1 MVRVL
6 GCIFQQHD
14 LRIVILAVGLCVLAC
29 ATALSMISRAR
40 AAEAGR
46 PRQWWLAGA
55 GAVAGCGIWATHFV
69 AMLAYHT
76 ELPIAFDVGLTA
88 LSAAI
93 AMSLCG
99 AGFALALAAGGAV
112 GGAVTGAAI
121 ITMHYVGMAALQL
134 PARAVWDIQYVIA
147 SALIGV
153 SLSGLALH
161 FALRGKGRHDYAL
174 GAGLFALAIVGMH
187 FTGMSAVSFIPEA
200 GHTFA
205 RMAMDRFALAVAVS
219 AGAAFIVAQG
229 WVLAIIDRHL
239 TARAQGE
246 ALRMRHHIAEL
257 EKTQLALKKTSQDL
271 TGALYVAAEAS
282 KAKSSF
288 LASMSHELRTPL
300 NAIIGFSD
308 TMILEVFGPMSDR
321 YKSYASDIRSSGEH
335 LLALINDV
343 LDLSRLDA
351 GHADLREEEFDPG
364 ELISESLR
372 MVVGQAAKAQVALTT
387 HIASSLPH
395 LKADKRRI
403 KQILINLISNALKFT
418 PAGGEVKVT
427 AQLVPGGLAMAV
439 ADSGIGI
446 APDDIPKVMERFG
459 MVDSSMSRQHA
470 GTGLGLPLS
479 KQLAE
484 AHGGSLVLES
494 TLNVGTTVTVTLPPE
509 RLTHRDAASAAA

>member
-14 LRIVILAVGLCVLAC
+14 LRLVLLAAGLCLLAC

-40 AAEAGR
+40 AADER
-46 PRQWWLAGA
+46 PRQLWLAGA

-76 ELPIAFDVGLTA
+76 GMPIAFDAGLTV

-99 AGFALALAAGGAV
+99 FGFALALWAGGAV

-134 PARAVWDIQYVIA
+134 PARAVWDIEYVAA
-147 SALIGV
+147 SVLIGV

-161 FALRGKGRHDYAL
+161 FALRGKGWRDYAL
-174 GAGLFALAIVGMH
+174 GAGLFALAIVAMH
-187 FTGMSAVSFIPEA
+187 FTAMSAVNFIPES

-229 WVLAIIDRHL
+229 LILAIIDRHL
-239 TARAQGE
+239 AARAQGE
-246 ALRMRHHIAEL
+246 ALRMRDHIAEL

-308 TMILEVFGPMSDR
+308 TMILEVFGPMSER
-321 YKSYASDIRSSGEH
+321 YKSYATDIRSSGEH

-351 GHADLREEEFDPG
+351 GHADLREEEFDPA
-364 ELISESLR
+364 ELIAESLR

-387 HIASSLPH
+387 QIASSLPH

-427 AQLVPGGLAMAV
+427 AQLVPGGLAMVV

-459 MVDSSMSRQHA
+459 MVDSSMSRQHT

-494 TLNVGTTVTVTLPPE
+494 TLNVGTTVTVTLPSE
-509 RLTHRDAASAAA
+509 RLIQPQTASAAA